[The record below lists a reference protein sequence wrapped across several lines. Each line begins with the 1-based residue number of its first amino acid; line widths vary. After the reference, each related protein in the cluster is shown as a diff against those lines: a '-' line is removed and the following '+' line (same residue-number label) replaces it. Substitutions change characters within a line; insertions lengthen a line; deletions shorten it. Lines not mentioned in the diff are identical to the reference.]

1 MRPAVNVITSLLHLS
16 AVHLMEYASSARPTG
31 ECTWQRISDC
41 CSDKLSCVKH
51 DCTQRL
57 SYRGAGEAPHC
68 LVSTAG
74 GQDILAVRIES
85 QAVDFSV
92 VCFMLL
98 HDPCTAVKQLLHAAL
113 DNIHAL
119 HPGRCQ
125 GEYQGEAQLSC
136 RDGLY
141 QRSLQPF
148 CDTSCLQSSTC
159 MQETTMRG
167 DNDTAQY
174 GRCWGKCNALL
185 LFRCTLEPEG
195 TVDETRCSKSKCS
208 LRLAQRKCDKLS
220 NDHIAIPT
228 SHCYPNNYM
237 TIPKHII
244 VSISMWP
251 FQQAH
256 AHASKLMASH
266 QVT

>member
-1 MRPAVNVITSLLHLS
+1 MRSPVLYRAAQVSN
-16 AVHLMEYASSARPTG
+16 ARPTG
-31 ECTWQRISDC
+31 ECNWQCISDC
-41 CSDKLSCVKH
+41 CSDKLSCVKY

-57 SYRGAGEAPHC
+57 SYRGAGEVTHC
-68 LVSTAG
+68 LVSTAS

-85 QAVDFSV
+85 QAVDLSV
-92 VCFMLL
+92 VCFVLL
-98 HDPCTAVKQLLHAAL
+98 HDPCTAVKQLLRAVLH
-113 DNIHAL
+113 NIHAL

-125 GEYQGEAQLSC
+125 GVYQGEAQLSC
-136 RDGLY
+136 RDRVY
-141 QRSLQPF
+141 QRSLHPF

-159 MQETTMRG
+159 MQETSTGGEQRQSYSSMW
-167 DNDTAQY
+167 QML
-174 GRCWGKCNALL
+174 GKCNALL

-237 TIPKHII
+237 IIPK
-244 VSISMWP
+244 S
-251 FQQAH
+251 
-256 AHASKLMASH
+256 
-266 QVT
+266 T